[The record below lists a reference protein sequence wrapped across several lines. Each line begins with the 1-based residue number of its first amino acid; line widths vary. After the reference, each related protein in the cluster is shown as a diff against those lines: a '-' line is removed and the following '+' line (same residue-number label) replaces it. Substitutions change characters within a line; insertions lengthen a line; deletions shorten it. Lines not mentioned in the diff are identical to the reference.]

1 LPPIPRGSRCTLKT
15 LNDRTDAI
23 RAFVSRMLVEKGDPR
38 PFRDDEALVTGA
50 RLDSLDVTTMIA
62 FVEQSFGVDFAT
74 LDFDQGVFDSVDSL
88 AAFVAA
94 SAPALRTSSRVG
106 SDP

>member
-1 LPPIPRGSRCTLKT
+1 LKI

-23 RAFVSRMLVEKGDPR
+23 RAFMSRLLVEKGDTR

-62 FVEQSFGVDFAT
+62 FVEQSFRVDFAA

-88 AAFVAA
+88 SAFVAA
-94 SAPALRTSSRVG
+94 SAPAVT
-106 SDP
+106 D